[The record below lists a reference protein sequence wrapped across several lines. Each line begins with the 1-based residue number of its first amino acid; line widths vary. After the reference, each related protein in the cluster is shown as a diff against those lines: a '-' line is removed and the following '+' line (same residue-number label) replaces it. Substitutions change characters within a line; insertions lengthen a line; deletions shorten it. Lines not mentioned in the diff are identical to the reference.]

1 MSLCRLILDKVRTSS
16 FLARCVHA
24 VARLSWKV
32 LGNLH
37 LLLLW
42 ERRQRADQ
50 KEKTHEK
57 FRILQ
62 TEVL

>member
-1 MSLCRLILDKVRTSS
+1 MGN
-16 FLARCVHA
+16 FLGKP
-24 VARLSWKV
+24 LV